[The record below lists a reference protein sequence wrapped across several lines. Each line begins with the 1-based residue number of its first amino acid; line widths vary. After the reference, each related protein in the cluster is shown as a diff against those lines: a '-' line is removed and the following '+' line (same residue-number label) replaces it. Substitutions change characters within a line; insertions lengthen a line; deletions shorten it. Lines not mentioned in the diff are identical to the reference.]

1 MNLASPIL
9 HAGLQ
14 SVLDTALDAV
24 IVMDRDGL
32 VIGWNDR
39 ATRLFGWSWEAMRGR
54 RLSET
59 IIPASYRE
67 KHEQGLAHYLATGE
81 GPILNKHIEVTAL
94 NREGEEFPIELS
106 ITASDQFGDTLFIGF
121 LRDIT
126 ERKALE
132 ERQQRMLQESDHRV
146 KNMLTVVGS
155 IARQTARVSPDIDSF
170 SEAFS
175 GRLESLAR
183 AHQLLVGKVR
193 EDVALSALA
202 EQVLGADV
210 AEDRARFGGPEL
222 LLKPRQVLGLSMVL
236 HELYTNAVKYGA
248 LCGENGHVELD
259 WRIDG
264 DELEM
269 SWSETGGTCEADVP
283 STGFGNRMIALRVK
297 SDLGGTI
304 DRDWRPEGLRAV
316 LRFPLND

>member
-1 MNLASPIL
+1 MNLAAPIL

-24 IVMDRDGL
+24 IVMDREGL

-67 KHEQGLAHYLATGE
+67 KHEAGLVHYLATGE

-94 NREGEEFPIELS
+94 NREGDEFPIELS
-106 ITASDQFGDTLFIGF
+106 VTASDQFGDTLFIGF
-121 LRDIT
+121 IRDIS
-126 ERKALE
+126 ERKALA

-170 SEAFS
+170 TEAFS

-222 LLKPRQVLGLSMVL
+222 LLNPRQVLGLSMVL

-283 STGFGNRMIALRVK
+283 STGFGNRMIALSVK
-297 SDLGGTI
+297 ADLGGTI
-304 DRDWRPEGLRAV
+304 ERDWRPEGLRAV

>member
-1 MNLASPIL
+1 MNLAAPIL

-24 IVMDRDGL
+24 IVMDSDGM

-39 ATRLFGWSWEAMRGR
+39 ATRLFGWSWHEMRGR

-59 IIPASYRE
+59 IVPAAYRE
-67 KHEQGLAHYLATGE
+67 KHEHGLAHYLATGE
-81 GPILNKHIEVTAL
+81 APILNKCIEVSAL
-94 NREGEEFPIELS
+94 NRDGDEFPIELS

-126 ERKALE
+126 ERKALA

-146 KNMLTVVGS
+146 KNMLTVVGA
-155 IARQTARVSPDIDSF
+155 IARQTARSSPDIENF
-170 SEAFS
+170 NQAFS

-193 EDVALSALA
+193 ENVALSALA

-210 AEDRARFGGPEL
+210 AEERARFGGPEL
-222 LLKPRQVLGLSMVL
+222 LLNSRQVLGLSMVL
-236 HELYTNAVKYGA
+236 HELYTNGVKYGA
-248 LCGENGHVELD
+248 LCGEDGIVELD

-264 DELEM
+264 NELELT
-269 SWSETGGTCEADVP
+269 WTETGGTCEADVP
-283 STGFGNRMIALRVK
+283 STGFGNRMIALSVK

-304 DRDWRPEGLRAV
+304 EREWRPEGLRAV

>member
-1 MNLASPIL
+1 MNLAAPIL

-24 IVMDRDGL
+24 IVMDRDGM
-32 VIGWNDR
+32 VIGWNER
-39 ATRLFGWSWEAMRGR
+39 ASRLFGWSWEAMRGR

-59 IIPASYRE
+59 IIPADYRE
-67 KHEQGLAHYLATGE
+67 KHEAGLARFLATGHSA
-81 GPILNKHIEVTAL
+81 ILNKHIEVTAL
-94 NREGEEFPIELS
+94 NRDGDEFPIELS

-121 LRDIT
+121 LRDIS

-146 KNMLTVVGS
+146 KNMLTVVGA
-155 IARQTARVSPDIDSF
+155 IARQTARACEDIDSF
-170 SEAFS
+170 NEAFS

-183 AHQLLVGKVR
+183 AHQLLVGKVW
-193 EDVALSALA
+193 ENVALSALA

-248 LCGENGHVELD
+248 LCGEGGHVALEWQVDGGELD
-259 WRIDG
+259 MTWT
-264 DELEM
+264 
-269 SWSETGGTCEADVP
+269 ETGGSCDADVP
-283 STGFGNRMIALRVK
+283 SSGFGNRMIALSVK

-304 DRDWRPEGLRAV
+304 ERDWRPEGLRAV
-316 LRFPLND
+316 LRFPIAD

>member
-1 MNLASPIL
+1 MNLAAPIL

-24 IVMDRDGL
+24 IVMDRDGV

-54 RLSET
+54 RLSDT
-59 IIPASYRE
+59 IIPTGYRE
-67 KHEQGLAHYLATGE
+67 KHEQGLAHYLETGE
-81 GPILNKHIEVTAL
+81 APILNKHIEVRAL
-94 NREGEEFPIELS
+94 NRDGTEFPIELS

-121 LRDIT
+121 LRDIS
-126 ERKALE
+126 ERKALA

-170 SEAFS
+170 TDAFS

-183 AHQLLVGKVR
+183 AHQLLVGKVW
-193 EDVALSALA
+193 ENVALSALA

-248 LCGENGHVELD
+248 LCGEGGHVDLD
-259 WRIDG
+259 WCVDG
-264 DELEM
+264 GELEI
-269 SWSETGGTCEADVP
+269 SWTETGGTCEADVP
-283 STGFGNRMIALRVK
+283 SSGFGNRMIALSVK

-304 DRDWRPEGLRAV
+304 ERDWRPEGLRAV
-316 LRFPLND
+316 LRFPLSD

>member
-1 MNLASPIL
+1 
-9 HAGLQ
+9 
-14 SVLDTALDAV
+14 
-24 IVMDRDGL
+24 
-32 VIGWNDR
+32 
-39 ATRLFGWSWEAMRGR
+39 
-54 RLSET
+54 
-59 IIPASYRE
+59 
-67 KHEQGLAHYLATGE
+67 
-81 GPILNKHIEVTAL
+81 
-94 NREGEEFPIELS
+94 
-106 ITASDQFGDTLFIGF
+106 
-121 LRDIT
+121 
-126 ERKALE
+126 
-132 ERQQRMLQESDHRV
+132 
-146 KNMLTVVGS
+146 MLTVVGS

-248 LCGENGHVELD
+248 LCGEGGHVDLD

-264 DELEM
+264 EELEM
-269 SWSETGGTCEADVP
+269 NWSETGGTCEADVP
-283 STGFGNRMIALRVK
+283 STGFGNRMIALSVK
-297 SDLGGTI
+297 ADLGGTI
-304 DRDWRPEGLRAV
+304 ERDWRPEGLRAV